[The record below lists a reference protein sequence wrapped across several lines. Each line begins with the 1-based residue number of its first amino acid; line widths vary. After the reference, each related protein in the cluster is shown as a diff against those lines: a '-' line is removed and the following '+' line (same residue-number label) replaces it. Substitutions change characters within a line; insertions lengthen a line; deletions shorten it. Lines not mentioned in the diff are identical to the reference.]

1 MVSEVSLQLG
11 LSETLSHLYLPVLV
25 VVVVVVV
32 VAVLV
37 VAMAVVVGT
46 VLVGG
51 SHCSCNESSQFQEF
65 PEAVLSCLSLVL
77 KSFLAGWTV
86 SVS

>member
-1 MVSEVSLQLG
+1 MVSEVFLHLG
-11 LSETLSHLYLPVLV
+11 LSETLSSLYCLLM
-25 VVVVVVV
+25 VVVVV

-37 VAMAVVVGT
+37 GVSCC
-46 VLVGG
+46 G
-51 SHCSCNESSQFQEF
+51 SNESSQFQEF

-77 KSFLAGWTV
+77 ESFLAGWTV

>member
-1 MVSEVSLQLG
+1 MVSEVYLQLC
-11 LSETLSHLYLPVLV
+11 LSETLSSLHCLLMV
-25 VVVVVVV
+25 VVAVVEV

-37 VAMAVVVGT
+37 GVSRC
-46 VLVGG
+46 G
-51 SHCSCNESSQFQEF
+51 SNESSQFQEF

-77 KSFLAGWTV
+77 KSFFAGWTV

>member
-1 MVSEVSLQLG
+1 MVSEVYLHLG
-11 LSETLSHLYLPVLV
+11 LSKTLSSLYCLLMVVVAV
-25 VVVVVVV
+25 VVVVVV
-32 VAVLV
+32 LL
-37 VAMAVVVGT
+37 GISCC
-46 VLVGG
+46 G
-51 SHCSCNESSQFQEF
+51 SNESSQFQEF